1 MVSSQPPPESLDV
14 VVRSLDERL
23 SSLVVGHGLLWGAVE
38 QRERGEE
45 IERREFKVGLLSEAK
60 KFLAIAVDAGR
71 KGDLSTAKLN
81 RYLCE
86 EYLKMAKDS

>member
-1 MVSSQPPPESLDV
+1 MSEYD
-14 VVRSLDERL
+14 DI
-23 SSLVVGHGLLWGAVE
+23 
-38 QRERGEE
+38 ERGLRDFDQAYEKAEE